1 MAQVESARRLAQDMH
16 SSASLVRA
24 LESPISHLPGYDT
37 SPRGARELGGGAL
50 ARVMRAKV
58 DDAEG
63 AAEEARR
70 QGLREVETLLHE
82 KAELVKEVD
91 TLKQRVA
98 ELAAKADADGRGG
111 DEDVRRLMPLYT
123 GEVGAVREEL
133 AK

>member
-1 MAQVESARRLAQDMH
+1 M
-16 SSASLVRA
+16 
-24 LESPISHLPGYDT
+24 
-37 SPRGARELGGGAL
+37 GGGAL

-82 KAELVKEVD
+82 KAQLVKEVD
-91 TLKQRVA
+91 TLKLRVA
-98 ELAAKADADGRGG
+98 ELAAKADVDGRGG

-133 AK
+133 AEERRRRVQPRTTNDGWSAWVA